1 MQKWLVN
8 NDIEK
13 NLKVNRIMMNLKEIL
28 VF

>member
-1 MQKWLVN
+1 MQKWLIN

-13 NLKVNRIMMNLKEIL
+13 KLKVNRIMMNLKEIL